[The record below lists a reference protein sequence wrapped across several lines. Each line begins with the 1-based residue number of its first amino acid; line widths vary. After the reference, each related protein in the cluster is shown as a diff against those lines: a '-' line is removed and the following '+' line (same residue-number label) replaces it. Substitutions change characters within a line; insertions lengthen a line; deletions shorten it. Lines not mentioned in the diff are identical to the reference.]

1 MREGQGINH
10 TNQGCFG
17 MCEKTMVPPLRG
29 RAFCLSA
36 NRIHK
41 TIEKKRSYCHLLLL
55 LFSHHSTSFRTTAQR
70 MCVCIYMCVCSLVVL
85 LVRSRPIP
93 QNVLL
98 NLACRSSRE
107 VGDNLDLARDLIRR
121 QRFLAQRLQLLNEV
135 VVLVGRCR
143 CRIECYRGVYQL
155 TEQRMRHAVDC
166 RGRHAGMISQHGFHL
181 CVYVFIA

>member
-1 MREGQGINH
+1 MREGQGTNH

-17 MCEKTMVPPLRG
+17 MCEKTMVPPLCG
-29 RAFCLSA
+29 GAFCLSA

-41 TIEKKRSYCHLLLL
+41 TIEKKKKLLPLVVVVVVL
-55 LFSHHSTSFRTTAQR
+55 APQHKFSHHSTTDVRVYICA
-70 MCVCIYMCVCSLVVL
+70 CVLSRAFL

-181 CVYVFIA
+181 CVYL